1 MLKIL
6 IVEDNPLISE
16 GIQKM
21 IRWKEHDASLVGKA
35 EDGEEALQIIEQFH
49 PDLVITDIRMPGKDG
64 IYLLQKIRTL
74 YPETATIV
82 VSAYDDFSYAK
93 EAVKSGSINYI
104 LKPIDP
110 AELNS
115 AVEEA
120 ARQKQLREGR
130 GNGSPETEGAAE
142 TEEHVMAVLVIKTE
156 HDYSLHDL
164 TGLFSGKRGVH
175 IRETEPDTFIV
186 KFCDHVN
193 TAAVK
198 EAKSKIEGRFLWGF
212 SERENEEE
220 DETHIYQRALQNAF
234 DSLTYISLE
243 SDLCRKDLEDEQ
255 VMLLSFS
262 GSDES
267 IRSACR
273 KRAADYYS
281 RPGHTLRGLTEI
293 IGHFV
298 LQIYSREDITAADM
312 QELNRMFDTGDSKLR
327 YFSVED
333 IIAVA
338 DRIIQRVC
346 SENAAIADNKKD
358 LILRVKEFVKKNYM
372 QDISLN
378 SIAATFFISAPY
390 LSRTFKQEE
399 GVNLKQFITQMRVER
414 ANYLL
419 SNTKDKISDVALQV
433 GYNDPNYFT
442 KVYKK
447 VTGRLP
453 KSTQS

>member
-1 MLKIL
+1 
-6 IVEDNPLISE
+6 
-16 GIQKM
+16 
-21 IRWKEHDASLVGKA
+21 
-35 EDGEEALQIIEQFH
+35 
-49 PDLVITDIRMPGKDG
+49 
-64 IYLLQKIRTL
+64 
-74 YPETATIV
+74 
-82 VSAYDDFSYAK
+82 
-93 EAVKSGSINYI
+93 
-104 LKPIDP
+104 
-110 AELNS
+110 
-115 AVEEA
+115 
-120 ARQKQLREGR
+120 
-130 GNGSPETEGAAE
+130 
-142 TEEHVMAVLVIKTE
+142 
-156 HDYSLHDL
+156 
-164 TGLFSGKRGVH
+164 
-175 IRETEPDTFIV
+175 
-186 KFCDHVN
+186 
-193 TAAVK
+193 
-198 EAKSKIEGRFLWGF
+198 
-212 SERENEEE
+212 
-220 DETHIYQRALQNAF
+220 
-234 DSLTYISLE
+234 
-243 SDLCRKDLEDEQ
+243 
-255 VMLLSFS
+255 
-262 GSDES
+262 
-267 IRSACR
+267 
-273 KRAADYYS
+273 
-281 RPGHTLRGLTEI
+281 
-293 IGHFV
+293 
-298 LQIYSREDITAADM
+298 
-312 QELNRMFDTGDSKLR
+312 MFDTGDSKLR